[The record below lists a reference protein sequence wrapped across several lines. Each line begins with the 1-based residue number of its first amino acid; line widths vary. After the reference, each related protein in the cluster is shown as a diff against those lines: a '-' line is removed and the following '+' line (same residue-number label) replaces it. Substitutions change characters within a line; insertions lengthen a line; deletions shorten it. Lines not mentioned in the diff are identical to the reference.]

1 MTLTHPARC
10 DFAGQVV
17 LLDHGMYRR
26 LEPDF
31 RLTYSRLWKAF
42 MTRDTALGERCAVE
56 LGVEPGMYDALS
68 LILTWRPTST
78 TAR

>member
-1 MTLTHPARC
+1 M
-10 DFAGQVV
+10 

-42 MTRDTALGERCAVE
+42 MTRDTALGERCAVD